1 MQDWLSFKLPDTFV
15 DGYSKVE
22 PKWGFSIGGGNTLGE
37 LTYISKYSRLKDEA
51 VGVDSS
57 HPDYGKKERWYETCR
72 RCIEGSYTILKNHC
86 ADNRTPWNEIKA
98 QKSAQAAF
106 DRMFNFKWMPPG
118 RGLANMGTMMI
129 HEENNSATLQNCFT
143 GDQEFITLEY
153 GPATFAE
160 VVGEDV
166 TVWTPDGWSVG
177 TVSEFGEQEVQL
189 VTFAPTFPDGVR
201 TLRTNHRVQ
210 VRATLDHRWIKLD
223 GSDTTDLS
231 VGDVVASG
239 PAQYVSDAPLVNKD
253 AYWEGVVHGLIFGD
267 GVKITH
273 QYVNGDFGFELR
285 ACDERTRK
293 LVSPGNAVAG
303 HFDKISYDRP
313 SANGDPICTKRSAT
327 DMKAFPA
334 TNDLLYNQGFLL
346 GWITADASIDGD
358 SAFDSETVKLA
369 SQHPGAMVWLDSW
382 AAYAGWI
389 VVGFNLDPVT
399 ETNYGTRSNPCARIT
414 LTRREVPFKVLALD
428 RVGSVEP
435 VYCVTVPDVG
445 SFHLASGIHTG
456 NCAFVSTGKISSR
469 SVKEATLP
477 FERIMEMSMNGVG
490 VGFDVRGAG
499 KLTIHEPTEDVITHI
514 IEDTREAWSHS
525 LSVLLES
532 YFFENRPTV
541 EFDYSKVRPKGT
553 PLKRFGGTASGPEP
567 LRYMHDQ
574 IRHIFKYRD
583 GHALTE
589 TDIAD
594 IGNLAG
600 KAAVAGGARRS
611 AEIILGPN
619 GSDEFMNLKN
629 KDLNPER
636 NGMLTEGGKIIKD
649 EDGND
654 LYSEDGGW
662 GHLSNNSVIAE
673 VGGDYSHLVDSI
685 ATNGEPGLVY
695 LDLIRKYGRLDDAPN
710 DKDHRVMGVNPCSEQ
725 SLEHMELCCLVETY
739 PYHHES
745 YEDYRETLKAA
756 YLYAKAVT
764 LMPTIWPESNEVMQ
778 RNRRIGTSVS
788 GVAQFVEDRGIQEL
802 RDWLVKGYDFI
813 CHRDSVYSE
822 WLGIRES
829 IKKTSVK
836 PSGTV
841 SLLAGAT
848 PGKHWPEFVS
858 YIRRMRLMNTD
869 PMIAA
874 LEKAGYTVEPDVMD
888 PKNTV
893 VVEFPTLGPDVRNH
907 TEVSVWEKTHMA
919 AMLQRYW
926 ADNQVSAT
934 LTFRSDEKG
943 QIGPIIS
950 NFDGQLKSISFL
962 PILEDTTTYAQMPY
976 EARPREEIEASM
988 KGIKKLN
995 LKSIYD
1001 SKQGKQAEGEKFC
1014 SNDHCEI

>member
-1 MQDWLSFKLPDTFV
+1 MQEDWLSFKLPDTFIE
-15 DGYSKVE
+15 GYSKTE

-51 VGVDSS
+51 VGYDKS

-98 QKSAQAAF
+98 QKSAQAAY

-129 HEENNSATLQNCFT
+129 HQENNSATLQNC
-143 GDQEFITLEY
+143 
-153 GPATFAE
+153 
-160 VVGEDV
+160 
-166 TVWTPDGWSVG
+166 
-177 TVSEFGEQEVQL
+177 
-189 VTFAPTFPDGVR
+189 
-201 TLRTNHRVQ
+201 
-210 VRATLDHRWIKLD
+210 
-223 GSDTTDLS
+223 
-231 VGDVVASG
+231 
-239 PAQYVSDAPLVNKD
+239 
-253 AYWEGVVHGLIFGD
+253 
-267 GVKITH
+267 
-273 QYVNGDFGFELR
+273 
-285 ACDERTRK
+285 
-293 LVSPGNAVAG
+293 
-303 HFDKISYDRP
+303 
-313 SANGDPICTKRSAT
+313 
-327 DMKAFPA
+327 
-334 TNDLLYNQGFLL
+334 
-346 GWITADASIDGD
+346 
-358 SAFDSETVKLA
+358 
-369 SQHPGAMVWLDSW
+369 
-382 AAYAGWI
+382 
-389 VVGFNLDPVT
+389 
-399 ETNYGTRSNPCARIT
+399 
-414 LTRREVPFKVLALD
+414 
-428 RVGSVEP
+428 
-435 VYCVTVPDVG
+435 
-445 SFHLASGIHTG
+445 
-456 NCAFVSTGKISSR
+456 AFVSTEKISSR

-499 KLTIHEPTEDVITHI
+499 KLTIHEPTDDVITHI
-514 IEDTREAWSHS
+514 IGDTREEWSHS

-541 EFDYSKVRPKGT
+541 EFDYSPIRDKGT

-567 LRYMHDQ
+567 LKYMHDQ
-574 IRHIFKYRD
+574 IRYIFKYRD
-583 GHALTE
+583 GQKITE

-629 KDLNPER
+629 PLVNPER
-636 NGMLTEGGKIIKD
+636 NGIMLN
-649 EDGND
+649 EDGTKIVD
-654 LYSEDGGW
+654 DEGMTVYAEDGGW

-685 ATNGEPGLVY
+685 ALNGEPGLVY

-739 PYHHES
+739 PYHHDS

-874 LEKAGYTVEPDVMD
+874 LVKAGYTVEPDVMD

-962 PILEDTTTYAQMPY
+962 PILEDATTYAQMPY